1 MAIFNLAKRWPEGII
16 YTYIILYHISMIFPL
31 NPIKSPF
38 SYGFP
43 MVFLW
48 FSYGFPMISLSP
60 LHLLLASLPGNE
72 GWCPGKTG
80 QGRLGRSHDAGQI
93 PAQRMEFLRGTNYN
107 NNMGYTDM
115 YIYIYI
121 YVYNIYI
128 QVYIYIYLIYMYV
141 YIYIHMYIYIC
152 IYVYIRVYIY
162 IYIYMAH
169 VLSYIILY
177 IYTVMYSKSLSCN
190 IF

>member
-31 NPIKSPF
+31 NLH
-38 SYGFP
+38 FP

-115 YIYIYI
+115 YIYVYIIYTYRYTYIYIFFNI
-121 YVYNIYI
+121 YVY
-128 QVYIYIYLIYMYV
+128 VYIYTYV
-141 YIYIHMYIYIC
+141 YIHMYIC
-152 IYVYIRVYIY
+152 IYTCV
-162 IYIYMAH
+162 YIYMAH
-169 VLSYIILY
+169 VLLYIILY